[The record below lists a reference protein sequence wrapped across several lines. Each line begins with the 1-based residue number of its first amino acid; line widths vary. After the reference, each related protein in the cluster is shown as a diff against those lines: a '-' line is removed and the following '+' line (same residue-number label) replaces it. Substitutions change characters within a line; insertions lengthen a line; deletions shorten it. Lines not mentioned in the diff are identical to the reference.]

1 MCDNVCVCVCVV
13 LDGGA
18 DHDDA
23 GSVFYCGRTVVVA
36 EIFECAII
44 LLHGIIKWFVFLS
57 YSFLRY

>member
-1 MCDNVCVCVCVV
+1 MCVV